1 MSRSTF
7 NATFNATFL
16 NEKICLTALEYWKE
30 QGYQVT
36 KRWEKI
42 LNFRLNDSDQLTIK
56 KNAALLSVL
65 LKKEDGFINAELEIT
80 EHITY

>member
-1 MSRSTF
+1 MSKSTF
-7 NATFNATFL
+7 NATFNASFS

-30 QGYQVT
+30 KGYQVS

-42 LNFRLNDSDQLTIK
+42 LNFKLNDTDPLAIK
-56 KNAALLSVL
+56 KSAALLSVL

-80 EHITY
+80 EHINY